1 MPQDRLVMPSAFWP
15 HTTPVSLD
23 AAYEACRRITQVH
36 SRSFYLTSGL
46 LPADMRRAVRAF
58 YAFCRRSDDLV
69 DVADVDHGYSLDG
82 WTAVARLLTP
92 PPDDAVL
99 VAWADVRRRYRIPQ
113 EYPDDLLKGVR
124 MDLTINRYE
133 TFDDLWLYCYR
144 VAATVGLVSM
154 HITGFRS
161 AEAIPYAI
169 KAGVALQLT
178 NILRDVGEDARR
190 GRIYLPQED
199 LRRFGYADED
209 LRQGIID
216 DRLRK
221 LMEFEM
227 RRAEALY
234 NEGLLGLRYLSDEGR
249 FAIAAAIKMYRAILD
264 RIRCNGYDVFNRRA
278 YLSTPNKLLMLPGIW
293 WQCRRMQ

>member
-1 MPQDRLVMPSAFWP
+1 MSQDRVLNPSAFWP
-15 HTTPVSLD
+15 QNTPVTLD
-23 AAYEACRRITQVH
+23 SAYEVCRRITEAH
-36 SRSFYLTSGL
+36 SRSFYLTSAL

-82 WTAVARLLTP
+82 WTAASRSLTA
-92 PPDDAVL
+92 PPDDPVL
-99 VAWADVRRRYRIPQ
+99 VAWADVRQRYHIPQ
-113 EYPDDLLKGVR
+113 EYPDELLEGVR
-124 MDLTINRYE
+124 MDLTIHRYE

-161 AEAIPYAI
+161 LAAIPYAI

-178 NILRDVGEDARR
+178 NILRDVGEDAAR

-199 LRRFGYADED
+199 LRRFGYGEAD
-209 LRQGIID
+209 LHCARID
-216 DRLRK
+216 DRFRA

-227 RRAEALY
+227 GRAEHLY
-234 NEGLLGLRYLSDEGR
+234 DEGCAGLGYLSDEGR
-249 FAIAAAIKMYRAILD
+249 FAIASAINVYRAILTK
-264 RIRCNGYDVFNRRA
+264 IRRNDYDVFHRRA
-278 YLSTPNKLLMLPGIW
+278 YLSLADKLLMLPHVW
-293 WQCRRMQ
+293 WQCKRMR